1 MNLVDPNKNCSQSL
15 YFNNTGPEGGSNAP
29 AELIATIRQPV
40 DVFIN
45 LDFVIGKR

>member
-29 AELIATIRQPV
+29 AELIATDGQPV

-45 LDFVIGKR
+45 VDIIIGR